1 MKMKHVTTAEIDA
14 LARRQLP
21 PHEVLRVTRHLG
33 ACAECLSLAGRDTK
47 PGAIVN
53 VFRLDD
59 IEHPDVESELT
70 AYVDGGLT
78 SGRRAQIDAHLE
90 WCAQCREDAGDLRW
104 ERARMRRHTARYA
117 AIAAAAAAAIA
128 AFVAITAI
136 RQPARPAPA
145 VHRQAAAVR
154 GYGRA
159 DWDAAVRDAVRLG
172 NIQPP
177 STLAE
182 IRPGADVLRGD
193 TAASDEVLEPAGA
206 IIDTTEPRFT
216 WSATRGAHY
225 VVGIFDGEREAA
237 KSGEIAATSWTPP
250 SPLARATTYTWQVEV
265 RRNGGSTIVPAPPRP
280 PAMFRIIDQ
289 TTAND
294 LADAQR
300 RFAGDHLLLGVLYAR
315 AGLQSRAEEE
325 LRASNSPDAARLL
338 ANIKRW

>member
-21 PHEVLRVTRHLG
+21 PEDVLRVTRHLG
-33 ACAECLSLAGRDTK
+33 ACAECRSLAGRDAD
-47 PGAIVN
+47 PRAV
-53 VFRLDD
+53 VQAFQLDD
-59 IEHPDVESELT
+59 MDHPDVESELT
-70 AYVDGGLT
+70 PHVDGGLT
-78 SGRRAQIDAHLE
+78 SDRRAQLDAHLE

-104 ERARMRRHTARYA
+104 ERARLRRHTARYA

-128 AFVAITAI
+128 AFVAITVI
-136 RQPARPAPA
+136 RQPAELTPAAHQP
-145 VHRQAAAVR
+145 AAAV

-159 DWDAAVRDAVRLG
+159 DWDAAVRDAVRAG

-182 IRPGADVLRGD
+182 IRPGDDVLRGD
-193 TAASDEVLEPAGA
+193 MSISDAMLEPAGS

-216 WSATRGAHY
+216 WSATGGAGY
-225 VVGIFDGEREAA
+225 SVSVFDGEREVV

-250 SPLARATTYTWQVEV
+250 YPLARATTYTWQVEV
-265 RRNGGSTIVPAPPRP
+265 RRNGVSSIVPAPPRP
-280 PAMFRIIDQ
+280 PAMFRIIDEA
-289 TTAND
+289 TANE

-315 AGLQSRAEEE
+315 AGLQSRAEDE
-325 LRASNSPDAARLL
+325 LRASGSPDAARLL
-338 ANIKRW
+338 ASIRRW